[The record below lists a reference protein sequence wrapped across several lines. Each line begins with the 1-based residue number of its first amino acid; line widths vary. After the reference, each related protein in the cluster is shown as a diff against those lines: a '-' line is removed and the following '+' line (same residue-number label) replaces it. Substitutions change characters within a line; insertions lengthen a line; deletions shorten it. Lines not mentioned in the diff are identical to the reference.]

1 MVCPAT
7 WLRTNT
13 PVLFCK
19 PIAYLGAADADACC
33 RTPLD
38 TAEHATLLRELER
51 NRWNITHTADSLGVS
66 RNTLY
71 RKIRKHQIPL
81 AE

>member
-1 MVCPAT
+1 MPLPA
-7 WLRTNT
+7 
-13 PVLFCK
+13 
-19 PIAYLGAADADACC
+19 AANAASAVAPAGDGCC

-51 NRWNITHTADSLGVS
+51 NRWNITHTADALGVS